1 MSKISRPRRGV
12 SIHAPREGCD
22 ANAQSLSN
30 MRERF
35 NSRTPGGVRHSLVRQ
50 PLPLVPSFN
59 SRTPGGV
66 RLGRTSRLS
75 TRRWFQFTHPGR
87 GATIGGG
94 QAKLEDLVSIHAP
107 REGCDLTRVDGK
119 FLPAVSIHAPRE
131 GCDNQ
136 HGENLENEAEF
147 QFTHPGRGATRVEC
161 ADIEELRR
169 FQFTHPGRGA
179 TQPYIVS
186 GLLT

>member
-1 MSKISRPRRGV
+1 MLGV
-12 SIHAPREGCD
+12 ID
-22 ANAQSLSN
+22 AI
-30 MRERF
+30 
-35 NSRTPGGVRHSLVRQ
+35 
-50 PLPLVPSFN
+50 SFN

-66 RLGRTSRLS
+66 RPSDRFWLSCIPLRFNSR
-75 TRRWFQFTHPGR
+75 
-87 GATIGGG
+87 
-94 QAKLEDLVSIHAP
+94 
-107 REGCDLTRVDGK
+107 
-119 FLPAVSIHAPRE
+119 PRE